1 MGDGFLLWLTAGV
14 VDVILNAFLTSLGGA
29 TSPTAPPNRAMH
41 KNSEPTSQRK
51 TPHQTR
57 RYLLTDGGKR
67 VNLLGSMCVWV
78 KDASQ
83 RPVTFACGG

>member
-14 VDVILNAFLTSLGGA
+14 IYVILNAFLTSLGGGHFA
-29 TSPTAPPNRAMH
+29 YCAAEPSDAQ
-41 KNSEPTSQRK
+41 NSEPTSQRK